1 MLNKGVAFWLP
12 IGAGIGVVLGMAMD
26 NTGPGWIIGAGF
38 GLILG
43 SMSSADDSEGE
54 DAGDSPLDPE
64 PAPEE

>member
-1 MLNKGVAFWLP
+1 MLGEA
-12 IGAGIGVVLGMAMD
+12 D
-26 NTGPGWIIGAGF
+26 NTGVSIAFGAAI

-54 DAGDSPLDPE
+54 DAGDSVPDLQ